1 MKNPF
6 TNKEKY
12 IGLLIYIIFIV
23 LPIIGTLAQEIGL
36 FDFSF
41 GTRQFLLLKN
51 SLKLAVAVTIINL
64 VLGFLAALYIS
75 NSKHLK
81 GWNRY
86 FFVITIPIPFY
97 IYALSW
103 IYILQILSIFK
114 PSIIQYSISGF
125 WACVFVEVMAYL
137 PITVLFLLLGIENLD
152 TDKLR
157 MAVIYRNDNFAVWKV
172 ILQSLCPY
180 GLAVA
185 GLICT
190 FSMTEFSVPSMFQY
204 NTYVLDIFSVY
215 SRTGSA
221 IKAYAQCIP
230 LFIVLV
236 VPVHWLVSNLR
247 SFSSKKNIRTKYCL
261 KITGWT
267 EILSFCAFSILVIQV
282 AFPII
287 TLGTTM
293 GGINNFF
300 ASFALITEEFK
311 TSFWMSVF
319 SAVICVLIS
328 YYPAKFLSEER
339 FGLAGFIFY
348 AIAIPG
354 TIQAMG
360 LLKLVNSFGWTGL
373 EHSILMTSL
382 GCALKSAPIIVLL
395 LYASMLRVDKKALE
409 IAEILSIRY
418 IDYFRIKFD
427 MLLPSILLGMALS
440 FFFAFAEEGIPLIL
454 MAPGKETVTVKIYNY
469 LHYGASEYVS
479 AFSIIVVL
487 FIMAIEIILL
497 CFVKVFKGS
506 RRK

>member
-1 MKNPF
+1 
-6 TNKEKY
+6 
-12 IGLLIYIIFIV
+12 
-23 LPIIGTLAQEIGL
+23 
-36 FDFSF
+36 
-41 GTRQFLLLKN
+41 
-51 SLKLAVAVTIINL
+51 
-64 VLGFLAALYIS
+64 
-75 NSKHLK
+75 
-81 GWNRY
+81 
-86 FFVITIPIPFY
+86 
-97 IYALSW
+97 
-103 IYILQILSIFK
+103 
-114 PSIIQYSISGF
+114 
-125 WACVFVEVMAYL
+125 
-137 PITVLFLLLGIENLD
+137 
-152 TDKLR
+152 
-157 MAVIYRNDNFAVWKV
+157 
-172 ILQSLCPY
+172 
-180 GLAVA
+180 
-185 GLICT
+185 
-190 FSMTEFSVPSMFQY
+190 
-204 NTYVLDIFSVY
+204 
-215 SRTGSA
+215 
-221 IKAYAQCIP
+221 
-230 LFIVLV
+230 
-236 VPVHWLVSNLR
+236 
-247 SFSSKKNIRTKYCL
+247 
-261 KITGWT
+261 
-267 EILSFCAFSILVIQV
+267 
-282 AFPII
+282 
-287 TLGTTM
+287 M
-293 GGINNFF
+293 GGIKNLF

-328 YYPAKFLSEER
+328 YYPAKFLSEEC

-348 AIAIPG
+348 AIAIPS

-427 MLLPSILLGMALS
+427 MLLPSMLLGMALS

-497 CFVKVFKGS
+497 CFIKVFKGS